1 MDIWQIDRLALFL
14 VFSIPGF
21 VSMKVYDLLIP
32 GERRDFSKSLL
43 EVIGYSALNL
53 ALLSWLI
60 ILIHSKGFYDRHQP
74 LYFGSLFLILFV
86 FPALWPFVYR
96 KVSSWS
102 FVSKQIIHPIEKPWD
117 YVFGKRQCF
126 WVIVHLKDK
135 RKIGGR
141 YSTSSF
147 ASSYPAKEQ
156 IYLEEVWELGEKGNF
171 VKPIERSKGIVI
183 LGDEIMAIELF
194 EFKPK

>member
-1 MDIWQIDRLALFL
+1 MDIWQIDRLTVFL
-14 VFSIPGF
+14 VLSIPGF

-43 EVIGYSALNL
+43 EVIGYSALNF

-60 ILIHSKGFYDRHQP
+60 ILIHSKGFYDHHP
-74 LYFGSLFLILFV
+74 VLYFGFLFLILFI
-86 FPALWPFVYR
+86 FPAVWPLVYF
-96 KVSSWS
+96 KVSSWNIIAKW
-102 FVSKQIIHPIEKPWD
+102 FIHPIPKPWD
-117 YVFGKRQCF
+117 YVFGKRQSF

-135 RKIGGR
+135 RRIGGR
-141 YSTSSF
+141 FDTNSF

-171 VKPIERSKGIVI
+171 VKRIERSKGMVI
-183 LGDEIMAIELF
+183 LGEEIMAIEFF
-194 EFKPK
+194 E